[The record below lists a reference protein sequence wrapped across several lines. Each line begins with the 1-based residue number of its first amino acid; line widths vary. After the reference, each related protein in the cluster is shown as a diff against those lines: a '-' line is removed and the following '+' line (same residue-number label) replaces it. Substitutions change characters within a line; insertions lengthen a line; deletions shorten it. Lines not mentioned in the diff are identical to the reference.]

1 MPINYECLG
10 RNDKIRKRRYD
21 VLTYHVQ
28 NAHADD
34 IAKALNITRKMVY
47 KDLDAIYKTNPP
59 NLPLDIVKH
68 MQNSAFELKIRELEA
83 KSSVTGISITDYGK
97 LQDLV
102 LKNRLAS
109 LKLMGLL
116 NDKVELSGEV
126 KTVLEVRYEDP
137 PNDE

>member
-1 MPINYECLG
+1 MTIDYECLG

-21 VLTYHVQ
+21 VLTYHVR
-28 NAHADD
+28 NANADD

-47 KDLDAIYKTNPP
+47 KDLDAIYKVNPP
-59 NLPLDIVKH
+59 NIPLEIVRQ